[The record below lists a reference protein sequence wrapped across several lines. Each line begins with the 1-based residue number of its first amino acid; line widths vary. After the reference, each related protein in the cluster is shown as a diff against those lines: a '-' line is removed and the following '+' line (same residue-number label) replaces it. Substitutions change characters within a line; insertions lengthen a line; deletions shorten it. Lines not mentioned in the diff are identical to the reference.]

1 MPASASDSLPGM
13 SAVRT
18 DTLSPAERSKRMSL
32 VRARDTGP
40 EREVRK
46 VLTELGYRYRLQYG
60 KLPGRPD
67 IAFPGRR
74 KALWVHGCFWHRH
87 PGCKLA
93 RLPKSRREFWT
104 TKLEGNR
111 ERDQRVQAE
120 VKAMGWRISVVWEC
134 ELRNRERLSKRLR
147 EFLDDDSSPD

>member
-1 MPASASDSLPGM
+1 M